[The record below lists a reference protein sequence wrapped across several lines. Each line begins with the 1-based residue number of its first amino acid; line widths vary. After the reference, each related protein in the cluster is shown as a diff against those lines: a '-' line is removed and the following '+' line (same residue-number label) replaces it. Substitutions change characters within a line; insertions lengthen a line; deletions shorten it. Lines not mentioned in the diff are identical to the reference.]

1 MNALITHYRCGLHK
15 KRTHM
20 GRCIMFVLFWKKKS
34 SQQSLLSPPG
44 IKTGLCLNS
53 TGTCEIHAWC
63 PVEYSKRPMWDPF
76 LSCRTLDICHFV
88 LPLTLIPHRD
98 RVIPQVYF
106 LLIKPGKLHLFYLFV
121 FSHSCLSLSFP
132 ESPYWAKL
140 KTSPST
146 SRISSGF
153 QSLNSQSKW
162 LEVARIAVVLMV

>member
-20 GRCIMFVLFWKKKS
+20 GRCIMFVLFWKKKQPTIFALS
-34 SQQSLLSPPG
+34 TRNQDRLVSEQHWDLWDSRLVSCGIQQE
-44 IKTGLCLNS
+44 T
-53 TGTCEIHAWC
+53 H
-63 PVEYSKRPMWDPF
+63 VRP
-76 LSCRTLDICHFV
+76 LTLDICHFV

-98 RVIPQVYF
+98 RVISQVYF
-106 LLIKPGKLHLFYLFV
+106 SLIKPGKLHLFYLFV